1 MKKLYLIIILL
12 FIPTWLIAGNW
23 NNSDSTTEKVMISK
37 GIYNV
42 ITTHTSGE
50 VEEKIMMKIKGVAGM
65 FEVEFVDGEYKLTE
79 EGIKEKDKA
88 IMRAAGGC

>member
-42 ITTHTSGE
+42 ITTYTSGE
-50 VEEKIMMKIKGVAGM
+50 VEEKIMMKIKGVTGM

-88 IMRAAGGC
+88 IMRAGGC

>member
-23 NNSDSTTEKVMISK
+23 NNSDSTTEKVKISE

-42 ITTHTSGE
+42 ITTYTSGD
-50 VEEKIMMKIKGVAGM
+50 VEEKIMMKIKGVRGM
-65 FEVEFVDGEYKLTE
+65 FEVEFIDGKYKLTK
-79 EGIKEKDKA
+79 EGEREKNTA
-88 IMRAAGGC
+88 IMSAGGC

>member
-23 NNSDSTTEKVMISK
+23 NNSDSTTEKVKISK

-42 ITTHTSGE
+42 ITTYTSGE
-50 VEEKIMMKIKGVAGM
+50 VEEKIMMKIKGVQGM

-88 IMRAAGGC
+88 IMSSGGC